1 MFPVSGAEQLKNSD
15 AHTLWPISAA
25 RCAYSRL
32 LRPGPCRSAPSAPA
46 GALILSSSRESA
58 GSHRFHSPAR
68 FASALR
74 RSVSGETLHR
84 ASEAACA
91 SSAASAGNACSAMN
105 RRRRCSSAA
114 ARGDGSRPEA
124 PKGAGGAD
132 AVVPE
137 LLATARGTPPGTHPA
152 TDNAR
157 VASVST
163 SVPAACAFAALAFPA
178 AARARTPARIAAP
191 RNSDIAT

>member
-1 MFPVSGAEQLKNSD
+1 MFPVSGAEQLKNSE

-25 RCAYSRL
+25 RCAYSRFVK
-32 LRPGPCRSAPSAPA
+32 PGPCRSAPSAPA
-46 GALILSSSRESA
+46 GTSTLSSSRESA
-58 GSHRFHSPAR
+58 GNHRFHSPAR

-74 RSVSGETLHR
+74 RSVSGETLQR
-84 ASEAACA
+84 ASDAACA
-91 SSAASAGNACSAMN
+91 SSAASAGRACSTMN
-105 RRRRCSSAA
+105 PRRRCSNAA
-114 ARGDGSRPEA
+114 ARADGSRPEDT
-124 PKGAGGAD
+124 KAGGAYVFPTD
-132 AVVPE
+132 AP
-137 LLATARGTPPGTHPA
+137 TPRGTPPGTHPA

-178 AARARTPARIAAP
+178 AARARTPAKMAAP